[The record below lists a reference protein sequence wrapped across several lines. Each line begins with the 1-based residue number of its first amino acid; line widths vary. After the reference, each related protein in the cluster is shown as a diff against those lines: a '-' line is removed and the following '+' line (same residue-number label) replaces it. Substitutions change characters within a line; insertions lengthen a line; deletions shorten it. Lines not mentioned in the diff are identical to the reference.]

1 MDGCPVSETR
11 TPRLGALSGDCSL
24 RSGQMGVDSAALYG
38 MGPSYTSLW
47 RQVRVPGSGS
57 RGRQNP
63 GPGLLLML
71 SESLPVLLFEH
82 LAGLSRSEHSG
93 GQAS

>member
-1 MDGCPVSETR
+1 MDGCPVSETRPLR

-24 RSGQMGVDSAALYG
+24 RSGQMGVDSVARYG

-57 RGRQNP
+57 RGRQSP
-63 GPGLLLML
+63 GPGLR
-71 SESLPVLLFEH
+71 VA
-82 LAGLSRSEHSG
+82 AG
-93 GQAS
+93 AAV